1 MQIFSTEWNVVEI
14 WQAIREEREPPPPV
28 ESTNHWLVWRNSG
41 RLTVFASIKALETQL
56 LHRALQGKNL
66 AELCE
71 FLAEQTEESIAAEI
85 FLKIMTSWLNKGI
98 VTSLHTQD

>member
-1 MQIFSTEWNVVEI
+1 MEI
-14 WQAIREEREPPPPV
+14 WQAIRKEREPPTPV